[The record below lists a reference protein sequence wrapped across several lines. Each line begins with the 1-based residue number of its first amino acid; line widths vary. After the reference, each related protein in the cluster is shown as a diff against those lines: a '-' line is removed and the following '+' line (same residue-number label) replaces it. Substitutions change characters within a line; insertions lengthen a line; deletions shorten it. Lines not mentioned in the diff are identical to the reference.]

1 VPLGE
6 ADQPPFELRLNT
18 DEHSQG
24 VHTLHAVGQT
34 ASGEQLRS
42 NDIRVVFV
50 SAEQGWKSTSRI
62 ILPLLVVVFG
72 AMLLSFLLMFLT
84 AGKHQSLPLGTP
96 RKYGISG
103 GAICPKCQRPFA
115 LHFFALNL
123 GLGKFDRCPYCGKW
137 SVLRPRPI
145 AELRQAE
152 EVELQAAMD
161 AALPPEVSEEEKL
174 RRELDDSRFQDS

>member
-1 VPLGE
+1 
-6 ADQPPFELRLNT
+6 
-18 DEHSQG
+18 
-24 VHTLHAVGQT
+24 
-34 ASGEQLRS
+34 
-42 NDIRVVFV
+42 
-50 SAEQGWKSTSRI
+50 
-62 ILPLLVVVFG
+62 
-72 AMLLSFLLMFLT
+72 MFLT